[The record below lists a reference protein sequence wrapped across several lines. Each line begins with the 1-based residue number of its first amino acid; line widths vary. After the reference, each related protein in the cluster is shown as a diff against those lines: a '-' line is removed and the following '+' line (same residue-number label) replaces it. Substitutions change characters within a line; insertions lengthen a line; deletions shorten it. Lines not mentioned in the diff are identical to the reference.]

1 MPDLSFHITSAARG
15 IVLQIKIANRPPEQ
29 RIHGIRLH
37 CQVQIETA
45 RRRYSEPEQLRLR
58 ARFGE
63 RFRPIHWANITVEVP
78 AFTGSTTI
86 ELRLPCT
93 NAEYFEALESGAVP
107 LILFFSGSVFYEAPP
122 RPIQFAPVPW
132 TAEARF
138 NLPVELWK
146 QTVEAAV

>member
-1 MPDLSFHITSAARG
+1 M
-15 IVLQIKIANRPPEQ
+15 
-29 RIHGIRLH
+29 
-37 CQVQIETA
+37 
-45 RRRYSEPEQLRLR
+45 
-58 ARFGE
+58 
-63 RFRPIHWANITVEVP
+63 EVP
-78 AFTGSTTI
+78 TFTGSTTI